1 MVFDTLSRCSL
12 GADENNQKDM
22 GFILESLDKVR
33 QETGATV
40 IAVHHTNAAGGRE
53 RGSTVIR
60 GGMTVMLEVSKEDD
74 LIAVSCAKV
83 KDSSEFAT
91 LYLKPVLVDIG
102 EDAPVPVLIPAEKR
116 LQTPADKLSSLQ
128 LDILRAVG
136 MEMFAVSGIKSNQ
149 LDELLPAST
158 KRASKYYSLNNLIR
172 LGYVAPH
179 EKGDP
184 YKITEDG
191 RLKLSNTEDAAVS
204 VKSNMSKASPSPFIW
219 TLPESCPMS
228 SPIPHTY
235 GCRIDDTLN
244 NRATVL
250 TTDIENLNDVIANPI
265 PDPTQ
270 VAHSNVRSGLTR
282 ILLGTTLTRRQDI
295 RC

>member
-1 MVFDTLSRCSL
+1 M
-12 GADENNQKDM
+12 
-22 GFILESLDKVR
+22 
-33 QETGATV
+33 
-40 IAVHHTNAAGGRE
+40 
-53 RGSTVIR
+53 
-60 GGMTVMLEVSKEDD
+60 
-74 LIAVSCAKV
+74 

-102 EDAPVPVLIPAEKR
+102 EEAPVPVLIPAENR
-116 LQTPADKLSSLQ
+116 VQTSADKLSSLQ

-136 MEMFAVSGIKSNQ
+136 MEMFTVSGIKSNQ
-149 LDELLPAST
+149 LDELLPACT
-158 KRASKYYSLNNLIR
+158 KRASKYYSLNNLIG
-172 LGYVAPH
+172 LGYITPH

-184 YKITEDG
+184 YKITEAG
-191 RLKLSNTEDAAVS
+191 RLKQSNAEDAIVS
-204 VKSNMSKASPSPFIW
+204 IKSNMSKASPSPFIW

-235 GCRIDDTLN
+235 GCRIDETLN